1 MIVKYWM
8 NREVI
13 TADIND
19 SMQDAIN
26 LLKENNIR
34 RLPIMKKG
42 SLVGIVTDK
51 DLLKA
56 SPSDATGLDMH
67 ELLYLMARIKVKNI
81 MTKDPI
87 VVPFDYTIQE
97 AAEILLEKKISGL
110 PVVNHDKKLMGII
123 TQSDVFKV
131 LISISGIKN
140 RGVSFAFQTEDRPG
154 SIKDVA
160 DIIRG
165 YNGKIVSILTSY
177 EKVLKGFRKV
187 YIHVYD
193 IDRTRIKELDEKIRK
208 ETSLFYIIDHKTDKR
223 ETFPITKEIF

>member
-1 MIVKYWM
+1 MLVKYWM
-8 NREVI
+8 NREI
-13 TADIND
+13 IAGDIND

-34 RLPIMKKG
+34 RLPIIKKG
-42 SLVGIVTDK
+42 ALVGIVTDK

-56 SPSDATGLDMH
+56 SPSNATGLDMH
-67 ELLYLMARIKVKNI
+67 ELLYLMSRVKIKDI

-87 VVPFDYTIQE
+87 VIPFDYTIQE

-110 PVVNHDKKLMGII
+110 PVVDHNKKLIGII

-140 RGVSFAFQTEDRPG
+140 RGVSYSFQIADRPG
-154 SIKDVA
+154 SIKEIT
-160 DIIRG
+160 DIIREYKG
-165 YNGKIVSILTSY
+165 RIGGILTSY

-193 IDRTRIKELDEKIRK
+193 IDRTKIKELGEKIKK
-208 ETSLFYIIDHKTDKR
+208 EATLFYTIDHKTDTR
-223 ETFPITKEIF
+223 EIIP

>member
-8 NREVI
+8 NREII
-13 TADIND
+13 TADINA

-56 SPSDATGLDMH
+56 SASDANGLDIH
-67 ELLYLMARIKVKNI
+67 EILYLMSRIKIKDI
-81 MTKDPI
+81 MTKYPI
-87 VVPFDYTIQE
+87 VVPFDYTVQE

-110 PVVNHDKKLMGII
+110 PVVDHNKKLIGII
-123 TQSDVFKV
+123 TQSDIFKV

-140 RGVSFAFQTEDRPG
+140 RGISFAFQIEDRPG
-154 SIKDVA
+154 SIKDIA
-160 DIIRG
+160 DIIRE
-165 YNGKIVSILTSY
+165 YNGRIVSILTSY
-177 EKVLKGFRKV
+177 EKVLKGFRRV
-187 YIHVYD
+187 YIHVYN
-193 IDRTRIKELDEKIRK
+193 IDRTRIEDITEKIK
-208 ETSLFYIIDHKTDKR
+208 EKTTLFYIIDHKTDKR
-223 ETFPITKEIF
+223 EIFP

>member
-1 MIVKYWM
+1 MLVKYWM
-8 NREVI
+8 NREI
-13 TADIND
+13 IAGDIND

-34 RLPIMKKG
+34 RLPIVKKG
-42 SLVGIVTDK
+42 ALVGIVTDK

-56 SPSDATGLDMH
+56 SPSNATGLDMH
-67 ELLYLMARIKVKNI
+67 ELLYLMSRVKIKDI
-81 MTKDPI
+81 MTKDLI
-87 VVPFDYTIQE
+87 VIPLDYTIQE

-110 PVVNHDKKLMGII
+110 PAVDHNKKLIGII

-140 RGVSFAFQTEDRPG
+140 RGVSYSFQIADRPG
-154 SIKDVA
+154 SIKEIA
-160 DIIRG
+160 DIIREYKG
-165 YNGKIVSILTSY
+165 RIAGILTSY

-193 IDRTRIKELDEKIRK
+193 IDRTKIKELGEKIKK
-208 ETSLFYIIDHKTDKR
+208 EATLFYTIDHKTGKR
-223 ETFPITKEIF
+223 EIIP